1 MYDKT
6 VRRRRA
12 VLGLLVA
19 CSLILLTASFGDS
32 AGGGVTSIQRGVLD
46 VVSPIQEGASRAL
59 KPVRD
64 LFGWVGDTVHAKGQ
78 VDDLEKERDQLRRD
92 LIGRDAALRQNTQLR
107 EVLALDT
114 NASLKDNAPVT
125 ARVIGR
131 SPTVWFSQLTIDKG
145 SSAGIRLDQPVVTGA
160 GLVGK
165 VTTVTRGTSIVTL
178 VTDAKMS
185 VTARINENGVPGVL
199 QTRIGDPSELEL
211 KYTTGADVVKAGQ
224 RVVTSGTDA
233 RVTAEPSLYPPDIP
247 IGRVTR
253 VDDEGTDDQV
263 VHVKPF
269 ADMRKLEFV
278 QVLTRRQDDNRR

>member
-64 LFGWVGDTVHAKGQ
+64 LFGWIGDTVHAKGK
-78 VDDLEKERDQLRRD
+78 VDDLEKERDQLRRQVID
-92 LIGRDAALRQNTQLR
+92 RDAALRQNTQLR
-107 EVLALDT
+107 ELLALDT
-114 NASLKDNAPVT
+114 NASLKDNAPVG

-131 SPTVWFSQLTIDKG
+131 SPTVWFSQVTIDKG

-199 QTRIGDPSELEL
+199 QTQIGDPRELEL
-211 KYTTGADVVKAGQ
+211 KYTTRDDTVRAGQ

-233 RVTAEPSLYPPDIP
+233 RITAEPSLYPPDIP

-253 VDDEGTDDQV
+253 VEDEGTDDQV
-263 VHVKPF
+263 VHVKPY

-278 QVLTRRQDDNRR
+278 QVLTRRQDANRR

>member
-1 MYDKT
+1 VYDKT

-64 LFGWVGDTVHAKGQ
+64 LFGWVGDTVHAKGK
-78 VDDLEKERDQLRRD
+78 VDDLEKERNDLRKQLVD
-92 LIGRDAALRQNTQLR
+92 RDAALRQNTQLR
-107 EVLALDT
+107 DLLALDT
-114 NASLKDNAPVT
+114 NAALKDNQPVT

-131 SPTVWFSQLTIDKG
+131 SPTVWYSQLTVDKG
-145 SSAGIRLDQPVVTGA
+145 STAGIRIDQPVVTGA

-165 VTTVTRGTSIVTL
+165 VTTVTRGTAIVTL

-185 VTARINENGVPGVL
+185 VSARVNENGVPGVL
-199 QTRIGDPSELEL
+199 QTRIGDPLELEL
-211 KYTTGADVVKAGQ
+211 KYTTREDTVKAGQ
-224 RVVTSGTDA
+224 RVVTSGTDT
-233 RVTAEPSLYPPDIP
+233 RVSAQPSLYPPDIP

-269 ADMRKLEFV
+269 ADMRRLEFV
-278 QVLTRRQDDNRR
+278 QVLTRRQDANRR

>member
-32 AGGGVTSIQRGVLD
+32 AGGGVTSVQRGVLD

-64 LFGWVGDTVHAKGQ
+64 LFGWVGDTVNAKGK
-78 VDDLEKERDQLRRD
+78 VDDLEKERNALRRE
-92 LIGRDAALRQNTQLR
+92 LIDRDAALRQNTQLR
-107 EVLALDT
+107 DMLALDT
-114 NASLKDNAPVT
+114 NAALKDNRPVT

-145 SSAGIRLDQPVVTGA
+145 SSDGVRLDQPVVTGA

-165 VTTVTRGTSIVTL
+165 VTTVTSGTSIVTL
-178 VTDAKMS
+178 VTDAKMAVS
-185 VTARINENGVPGVL
+185 ARINENGVPGVL
-199 QTRIGDPSELEL
+199 QTEIGDPSELVL
-211 KYTTGADVVKAGQ
+211 RYTTRDDRVSAGQ
-224 RVVTSGTDA
+224 RVVTSGTDT
-233 RVTAEPSLYPPDIP
+233 RGTAEPSLYPPDIP

-269 ADMRKLEFV
+269 ADMRRLEFV
-278 QVLTRRQDDNRR
+278 QVLTKRQDANRR